1 MAEFAE
7 EKAKSQN
14 SKEAGLAIMICLIVA
29 IFVICNS
36 FECLMFILS
45 SQGVIPKDITED
57 YLRPLADLLIVVN
70 SSVNVFIYTMFS
82 ETFRKRFFEL
92 YIQPWW
98 KKMSTNQHPFQKKAL
113 CSI

>member
-7 EKAKSQN
+7 EKKESQN
-14 SKEAGLAIMICLIVA
+14 SKEARFAMMIIFIVA

-57 YLRPLADLLIVVN
+57 YLRW
-70 SSVNVFIYTMFS
+70 SKFS
-82 ETFRKRFFEL
+82 
-92 YIQPWW
+92 
-98 KKMSTNQHPFQKKAL
+98 H
-113 CSI
+113 